1 MESTQEGVILHNLP
15 KSHKKIFFSRTR
27 FRVVKSTPSGSSSK
41 VGADE
46 YLDVLRFPSA
56 APEHQGTYYCFVT
69 NSVGIDYKS
78 AFLAVLPREA
88 VREEE
93 EGEEGEGKEEAD
105 SQELVVVVVICL
117 AVAAFALLAVIVACL
132 LVK

>member
-1 MESTQEGVILHNLP
+1 M
-15 KSHKKIFFSRTR
+15 
-27 FRVVKSTPSGSSSK
+27 VKSTPSGSSSK

-88 VREEE
+88 ARE
-93 EGEEGEGKEEAD
+93 EGEGEEVGEGKEEAD

>member
-1 MESTQEGVILHNLP
+1 M
-15 KSHKKIFFSRTR
+15 
-27 FRVVKSTPSGSSSK
+27 VKSTPSGSSSK

-88 VREEE
+88 ARE
-93 EGEEGEGKEEAD
+93 EGEGEGEEVGEGKEEAD

>member
-1 MESTQEGVILHNLP
+1 M
-15 KSHKKIFFSRTR
+15 
-27 FRVVKSTPSGSSSK
+27 VKSTPSGSSSK

-88 VREEE
+88 AREE